1 MGVGFIYYAKGGE
14 NVTKKEILKVLNANV
29 RRLRR
34 EYTESTSRRKEQL
47 RIRLEEA
54 ECIRDTIKNQNNY
67 DKRSSKL
74 ERLL

>member
-1 MGVGFIYYAKGGE
+1 MGVRFIYYAKGGE

-34 EYTESTSRRKEQL
+34 EYTESNSRRKEQL

-54 ECIRDTIKNQNNY
+54 ERIRDTIKNQNNY